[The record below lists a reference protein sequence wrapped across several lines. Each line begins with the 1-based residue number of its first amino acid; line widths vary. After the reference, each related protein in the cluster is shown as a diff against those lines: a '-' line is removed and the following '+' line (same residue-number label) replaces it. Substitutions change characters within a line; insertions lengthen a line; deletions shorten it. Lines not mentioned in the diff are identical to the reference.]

1 MSTIASGVRVQQRR
15 DTAANWTT
23 YNPVLLAGEIGI
35 ETDTHRMKVGN
46 GTSNWSAL
54 PYTTIPM
61 DTSPTS
67 GSSNAITS
75 GGVSTALAQKQDKL
89 TAGTGITMAGNTINW
104 AGLKGPFTVLS
115 AVPPAPTANDPSL
128 IVVDGQL
135 YYMYD
140 DGTQALFL
148 SDIGND
154 LTPEQEAIFANM
166 IAEQDRPGA
175 QPQAKNSDGQMIDVC
190 KVNHSWQVL
199 QKSKFYISDKES
211 ISTIIAGL
219 TEAGVEVANAAGEKS
234 LVPPVSLYDKAEFYY
249 KDFKYFTTEE
259 GEKFYWTEQD
269 FLKYP
274 VYPRQVMFL
283 NIEFVDA
290 LEAITGEIDTVT
302 TYAPWVICTI
312 HFQSEFGTAPED
324 IVDTRNLPDPLPTME
339 AVEGEGYEFGGWYLD
354 PEFTQAAVAGDPITT
369 SVTLYAKW
377 IEKVVEGEGTEGE
390 GGKEE
395 GEAQPPEG
403 TEDGKDPAQGEGSK
417 EDGEIPPTEED
428 KAPAGS
434 EGTEDKGS
442 VEEDQAPAEENK
454 DPTEETQPVEGTEDK
469 VEGEETTTSP
479 VEETPTEEGKGEEAP
494 ITEPTK

>member
-35 ETDTHRMKVGN
+35 ETDTHRIKVGN

-75 GGVSTALAQKQDKL
+75 GGVSTALANKQDKL
-89 TAGTGITMAGNTINW
+89 TAGTGITMTGNTINW
-104 AGLKGPFTVLS
+104 AGLKGPFTVMAS
-115 AVPPAPTANDPSL
+115 VPPAPTANDPSL

-154 LTPEQEAIFANM
+154 LMPDQEAIFANM

-175 QPQAKNSDGQMIDVC
+175 QPQAKNSDGQMVDVC

-199 QKSKFYISDKES
+199 QKSKFYITDKES

-234 LVPPVSLYDKAEFYY
+234 VVPPVSLYDKAEFYY

-312 HFQSEFGTAPED
+312 HFQSEFSTAPED

-339 AVEGEGYEFGGWYLD
+339 AVEGYEFGGWYLD
-354 PEFTQAAVAGDPITT
+354 AEFTQVAVAGDPITD

-377 IEKVVEGEGTEGE
+377 IEKVVEGEDGAEE
-390 GGKEE
+390 GG
-395 GEAQPPEG
+395 AQPPEG
-403 TEDGKDPAQGEGSK
+403 TEGEGFK
-417 EDGEIPPTEED
+417 EEGEIPPVEED
-428 KAPAGS
+428 KG
-434 EGTEDKGS
+434 EGAEENKPTEENK
-442 VEEDQAPAEENK
+442 APAEENK
-454 DPTEETQPVEGTEDK
+454 NPTEETQPAEGTGDK
-469 VEGEETTTSP
+469 VEGEEPIAPS
-479 VEETPTEEGKGEEAP
+479 TEEGKGEEE
-494 ITEPTK
+494 TPTK